1 MKKVGIFLGGAKNI
15 SYLWGVTII
24 HNSRMATA
32 TIPTSPASP
41 ALREAVVMRSDAPT
55 VSVCVPVYN
64 AAVHLGECI
73 DSILAQTYTDFELL
87 IVDDGSTDDSR
98 DVVRAYT
105 DPRIR
110 LLENTHD
117 YIGSLNLLLREARG
131 RYVARMDADDL
142 MLPDRLQVQVDY
154 MEAHPEVD
162 ILGGGMTYF
171 GDAHGTAL
179 PQPGGKPLTF
189 SLFMRGCAL
198 MHPTVMM
205 RRASIEAHGLRY
217 EREFIYAEDY
227 RLWVMALEAGLR
239 LVNLDR
245 PLIKYRVSPAQVSAV
260 HKAAQ
265 DEAGRRVKE
274 EIVRWQ
280 TRSEVP
286 WALPSPLHLPDTSNL
301 LTVVIPFL
309 NEGEEVVATVRGVRQ
324 TVGDRVDI
332 LVVNDASYDG
342 FPYGEQLAS
351 YGVHYV
357 LNRTRRGV
365 AASRDLGV
373 RLCRTPYFLLLDA
386 HMRFYE
392 PGWADYVADELDRD
406 SQRLLC
412 SKSISLQKDEQ
423 GHVAPAPNT
432 CSPQGAYLMFLSQK
446 NVPAIDWNNYEER
459 LPTCAENQIPCVLGA
474 GYATSRSYWQKIR
487 GLEGLV
493 HYDCEE
499 AYISIKAWKE
509 GGGCY
514 LLPRLAIGHIY
525 RKAFPYKV
533 HSFLYLYNYFAISEL
548 LFPTSERYFAKA
560 VAWQLNKKALHTTL
574 EFMDTRR
581 GLNQELKA
589 YYRTLRRHDFT
600 YIKRLNEICRKVA
613 QRVNRITDDE
623 AAQAMTFL
631 TDRRQALCGIGLFD
645 GLAGALIATLLYVE
659 AGHETQESLATE
671 LWERLSS
678 QLPQPHNLSF
688 RTGLAGVGWALIYAA
703 SHGLIEDSIDAE
715 LALIDRQVARL
726 SLRRC
731 DDLSFL
737 DGLGGIYAYVT
748 ARLGYD
754 RRRGLPEATF
764 APGFLEEMD
773 AEARRVLTDSD
784 DWRTKN
790 FAGQFTERHADD
802 WEILAPEFPEIV
814 ELPDYLPND
823 VGKWQLTLTGVAGP
837 VINKLTNEFH

>member
-1 MKKVGIFLGGAKNI
+1 M
-15 SYLWGVTII
+15 
-24 HNSRMATA
+24 
-32 TIPTSPASP
+32 PTSPAISIC
-41 ALREAVVMRSDAPT
+41 MSM
-55 VSVCVPVYN
+55 YN
-64 AAVHLGECI
+64 AGPYLRECI
-73 DSILAQTYTDFELL
+73 DSVLAQTFEDFEFI
-87 IVDDGSTDDSR
+87 IVDDGSEDDSAAI
-98 DVVRAYT
+98 VASYA

-110 LLENTHD
+110 LIRGDHD
-117 YIGSLNLLLREARG
+117 YVASLNRSLDEARG
-131 RYVARMDADDL
+131 RYVARMDADDV
-142 MLPDRLQVQVDY
+142 MHPERLARQFAY
-154 MEAHPEVD
+154 MEAHPDVD
-162 ILGGGMTYF
+162 LTGGRMTAF
-171 GDAHGTAL
+171 RDDIGI
-179 PQPGGKPLTF
+179 PLF
-189 SLFMRGCAL
+189 ELYVREGRLDLADLLDGCCIC
-198 MHPTVMM
+198 HPTVMV
-205 RRASIEAHGLRY
+205 RTDRLNAPARLRY
-217 EREFIYAEDY
+217 RKEWVYAEDY
-227 RLWVMALEAGLR
+227 DLWVEMLGHGLR
-239 LVNLDR
+239 LVNLPDIMAYYR
-245 PLIKYRVSPAQVSAV
+245 LHPGQVTACRRDDQGEKSGAIRERALRLIGQLT
-260 HKAAQ
+260 
-265 DEAGRRVKE
+265 DEAFAE
-274 EIVRWQ
+274 EAD
-280 TRSEVP
+280 VP
-286 WALPSPLHLPDTSNL
+286 ASTKR
-301 LTVVIPFL
+301 LTVVMPFL
-309 NEGEEVVATVRGVRQ
+309 NEGEEVGRTVRSIRE
-324 TVGDRVDI
+324 TAGDSVDI
-332 LVVNDASYDG
+332 LVLNDDSDDGYD
-342 FPYGEQLAS
+342 YEADLA
-351 YGVHYV
+351 G
-357 LNRTRRGV
+357 
-365 AASRDLGV
+365 LGV
-373 RLCRTPYFLLLDA
+373 TYLRNRHRLGAALAKERGARLARTPYFMLLDA

-423 GHVAPAPNT
+423 GHVAPSSDT

-474 GYATSRSYWQKIR
+474 GYATSKSYWQKIR

-493 HYDCEE
+493 HYGCEE

-533 HSFLYLYNYFAISEL
+533 HSFLYLYNYLAISEL

-581 GLNQELKA
+581 RLNQELKA
-589 YYRTLRRHDFT
+589 CYRTLRRHDFA

-623 AAQAMTFL
+623 AAQAMDFL
-631 TDRRQALCGIGLFD
+631 TDRRQTLGGIGLFD

-678 QLPQPHNLSF
+678 QLSQPHNLSF

-703 SHGLIEDSIDAE
+703 SHGLIEDSIEAE

-823 VGKWQLTLTGVAGP
+823 VGKWQLTLPGIVGS
-837 VINKLTNEFH
+837 VINKLINEFH